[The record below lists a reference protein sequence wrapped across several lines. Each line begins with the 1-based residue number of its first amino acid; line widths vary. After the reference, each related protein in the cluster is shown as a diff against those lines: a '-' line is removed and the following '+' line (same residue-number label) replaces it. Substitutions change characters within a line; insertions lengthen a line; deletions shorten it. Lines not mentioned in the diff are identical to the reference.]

1 MILVY
6 RKCMTRKRID
16 LDLATMEWLAG
27 TIYRDR
33 AFERDIT
40 RYHPD
45 RQPEERTKRLRSM
58 YLSAALGDISVSRV
72 SVETFHPKITFTTR
86 SLNAKDLNRLMNS
99 EIHLDGKTY
108 VFSELSPT
116 GHEEGD
122 IYWGEHT
129 SYAVHEIEVEFRL
142 LK

>member
-1 MILVY
+1 
-6 RKCMTRKRID
+6 MTRKRID
-16 LDLATMEWLAG
+16 LNLATMEWLAG
-27 TIYRDR
+27 TTYRDR
-33 AFERDIT
+33 AFERDIE

-58 YLSAALGDISVSRV
+58 YLSAALDHMTVSRV
-72 SVETFHPKITFTTR
+72 SVERFHPKITFTTG

-99 EIHLDGKTY
+99 EIHLDGSVY
-108 VFSELSPT
+108 VFEDLSPT

-122 IYWGEHT
+122 IYMGEHT
-129 SYAVHEIEVEFRL
+129 SYAVHEIKVDFRL